1 LYLISVVSQSSYD
14 NAFSHDNL
22 YGHALE
28 LLTRYRTKPP
38 ESGPERI
45 HLDLGCGYG
54 RIAEPLTAALGLRYV
69 GVDADAVALAS
80 LHERGFETHELVLN
94 ASDCLLDALRAVA
107 GNRVIASISMLDTLE
122 HLRDGDAVLGC
133 LHAIASEHC
142 TLTVLSVPNVAH
154 RDIGFKLA
162 FGSFSYT
169 PVGLLDH
176 THLRFFSADYLEA
189 VLKHAGFYRVDRS
202 DVRVSVSDQH
212 FPVTHPALNRSTSLH
227 RFLRTLRAEAEPND
241 DVNQF
246 VWLCVSGPKMAEKPF
261 VTTTDHSRPFL
272 SIVTRTQ
279 GKRAQSLVEMFTCLA
294 GQSVTDFEVLVL
306 GHRLSHARQL
316 LVERI
321 LEDNPAWLRAR
332 TRLILVDKGN
342 RTHPLNVGFGAAR
355 GDYISILD
363 DDDIVMA
370 HWVETFKTLAKEKPG
385 CLLRA
390 TVVRQNVVNTTVLGK
405 VGVRAVGTLEKKYPS
420 EFDFLEHL
428 RENHTPPLSL
438 AFPRG
443 AFHDLNVRFDEELT
457 TTEDWD
463 YMMRVATITGTT
475 SSPKITSVYHW
486 WVSDQSSRS
495 DHPTHEWVINHQRIL
510 QKLDRDLV
518 LFPEGTPYAIR
529 SLLNERDNLRKQL
542 RSCYEDERQRQNPER
557 LVKRTLHENEQ
568 LQFSAEAARR
578 AEETKRAQ
586 LIHLLCSNSWRWS
599 APLRLLGRLTG
610 GRAISIAN
618 AQLLASSQLEE
629 AIRQVYAST
638 SWRVTAPLRKLD
650 EAIRAVVKRVFY
662 RRS

>member
-1 LYLISVVSQSSYD
+1 MLNSAASYD
-14 NAFSHDNL
+14 NPFFHDNV

-28 LLTRYRTKPP
+28 LLTRYRTTPLEPVP
-38 ESGPERI
+38 EQV

-69 GVDADAVALAS
+69 GVDADAVALTS
-80 LHERGFETHELVLN
+80 LQERGFETHELVLD
-94 ASDCLLDALRAVA
+94 ASDRLLDDLRGIV

-122 HLRDGDAVLGC
+122 HLSDGDVVLSC
-133 LHAIASEHC
+133 LQAIASEHC
-142 TLTVLSVPNVAH
+142 PLMVLSVPNVVH

-162 FGSFSYT
+162 FGRFSYT
-169 PVGLLDH
+169 PAGLLDH
-176 THLRFFSADYLEA
+176 THVRLFSADYLEA
-189 VLKHAGFYRVDRS
+189 VLKHAGFYRIDRF

-227 RFLRTLRAEAEPND
+227 RFLGGLRAQAEPND

-246 VWLCVSGPKMAEKPF
+246 VWLCACGPKIAEKPF
-261 VTTTDHSRPFL
+261 ARATEHSRPFL

-294 GQSVTDFEVLVL
+294 GQSVIDFEVLVI
-306 GHRLSHARQL
+306 GHLLSHSRQL

-321 LEDNPAWLRAR
+321 IEDNPAWLRAR

-355 GDYISILD
+355 GEYISILD
-363 DDDIVMA
+363 DDDTVMG
-370 HWVETFKTLAKEKPG
+370 HWVETFKALAKEKPG

-390 TVVRQNVVNTTVLGK
+390 TVVRQSVVTTTVLGK
-405 VGVRAVGTLEKKYPS
+405 VGVRAVGTLEKAYPS

-428 RENHTPPLSL
+428 RENHTPPLSI

-463 YMMRVATITGTT
+463 YMMRVATITDTAST
-475 SSPKITSVYHW
+475 PKITSVYHW

-495 DHPTHEWVINHQRIL
+495 DHSTHEWVVNRQRIL

-518 LFPEGTPYAIR
+518 LFPQGTAYAIR
-529 SLLNERDNLRKQL
+529 SLLDERDNLRKQL
-542 RSCYEDERQRQNPER
+542 RSCYEDGLRRQDPER
-557 LVKRTLHENEQ
+557 LVNDALHENEQ
-568 LQFSAEAARR
+568 RQFSAEAARR
-578 AEETKRAQ
+578 AEETQRAQ
-586 LIHLLCSNSWRWS
+586 LIHLLYSNSWRWS
-599 APLRLLGRLTG
+599 APLRLLDRLKA

-618 AQLLASSQLEE
+618 AQLLSSSQLEE
-629 AIRQVYAST
+629 AICQVHAST
-638 SWRVTAPLRKLD
+638 SWKVTAPLRKLD
-650 EAIRAVVKRVFY
+650 EAFRAVVKRVFY

>member
-1 LYLISVVSQSSYD
+1 MLPPTLNAAPMLNAAASYD
-14 NAFSHDNL
+14 NAFSHDNV

-28 LLTRYRTKPP
+28 LLTRYQTKPLG
-38 ESGPERI
+38 SVPERI

-69 GVDADAVALAS
+69 GVDADAVALTS
-80 LHERGFETHELVLN
+80 LRGRGFETHELVLN
-94 ASDCLLDALRAVA
+94 ASDHLLDDLRAVV

-122 HLRDGDAVLGC
+122 HLSDGDAVLGC
-133 LHAIASEHC
+133 LRAIASEHC
-142 TLTVLSVPNVAH
+142 ALTVLSVPSVVH

-162 FGSFSYT
+162 FGSFTYT
-169 PVGLLDH
+169 PAGLLDH
-176 THLRFFSADYLEA
+176 THLRLFSADFLAA
-189 VLKHAGFYRVDRS
+189 VLKYAGFYRIDRF

-212 FPVTHPALNRSTSLH
+212 FPVTHPALNRSTTLH
-227 RFLRTLRAEAEPND
+227 RFLRTLRTQAEPND

-246 VWLCVSGPKMAEKPF
+246 VWLCACGPKIAEKPF
-261 VTTTDHSRPFL
+261 VPTTDQSRPFL

-279 GKRAQSLVEMFTCLA
+279 GKRAPSLVEMFTSLA
-294 GQSVTDFEVLVL
+294 GQSLIDFEVLVM
-306 GHRLSHARQL
+306 GHLLSHSQQL

-321 LEDNPAWLRAR
+321 IEDNPAWLRAR

-370 HWVETFKTLAKEKPG
+370 HWVETFKALAKEKPG

-405 VGVRAVGTLEKKYPS
+405 AGVRAVGTLEKAYPS
-420 EFDFLEHL
+420 EFDFLEQL
-428 RENHTPPLSL
+428 RDNHTPVIGV

-443 AFHDLNVRFDEELT
+443 AFHDLHIRFDEELT
-457 TTEDWD
+457 TAEDWD
-463 YMMRVATITGTT
+463 YMMRVATITDTA

-495 DHPTHEWVINHQRIL
+495 DHPRHEWLINRQRIL
-510 QKLDRDLV
+510 HKLDQDLV
-518 LFPEGTPYAIR
+518 LFPPGTTFAIR
-529 SLLNERDNLRKQL
+529 SLLDERDNLRAQL
-542 RSCYEDERQRQNPER
+542 RSNHGDELGRENAER
-557 LVKRTLHENEQ
+557 SLKY
-568 LQFSAEAARR
+568 
-578 AEETKRAQ
+578 AQ
-586 LIHLLCSNSWRWS
+586 LVQLWCSNSWRLT
-599 APLRLLGRLTG
+599 APIRLLARLKTG
-610 GRAISIAN
+610 QAISIAN
-618 AQLLASSQLEE
+618 AQLLTSSQIEE
-629 AIRQVYAST
+629 VIGQIYGST
-638 SWRVTAPLRKLD
+638 SWKVTAPLRKLD
-650 EAIRAVVKRVFY
+650 EALRAVVKRVFY